1 MEKARNKFPWL
12 SLFALAFGYA
22 AAYNPPYIRYVL
34 YDSMIEAMGCT
45 NVQLAFLTT
54 FTYIIGYCNTIFGG
68 WVADK
73 FSTKKILVISLLGNF
88 PLVLLSNMFVSTYWI
103 QLVAWGGF
111 GFTTGFA
118 FWPAILK
125 AVRVVGGSEQS
136 TTYGIFESAQGVIAS
151 IGNMIAL
158 ALFARFVDHVWGYR
172 VAHMSMGVLC
182 VIAAVLVAGFYKDEE
197 KAPEPTAEMTEEEK
211 QKAEEEKFHIRDTIT
226 LLKNPGLWMVALTVA
241 GVYGLYVCQTYMTP
255 YFTGVLGA
263 ALTLAGFFAIMRDGG
278 IKIISGPLGGTIAKK
293 IGSPAL
299 LNSICLCICAVMI
312 FIISRLQ
319 AGTPNIVAIAIAFVL
334 LNSFVLCMAK
344 ATMWATMDEAHLP
357 LKVTGTAVVFVSM
370 IGVKFTDSVLPVI
383 NGWLLDT
390 FADDLHRAYGYYF
403 TILICLALVGAA
415 AAFLLYLRSRRFKK
429 LEAENQG

>member
-1 MEKARNKFPWL
+1 MEKTKNKFPWL

-158 ALFARFVDHVWGYR
+158 ALFARFVDHEWGYR

-182 VIAAVLVAGFYKDEE
+182 VIAAVLVAVFYKDGEN
-197 KAPEPTAEMTEEEK
+197 APEPTVEMTEEEK
-211 QKAEEEKFHIRDTIT
+211 KKAEEEKFHIRDTLT
-226 LLKNPGLWMVALTVA
+226 LLKNPGLWLVALTVA

-299 LNSICLCICAVMI
+299 LNAVCLTICAGMI

-370 IGVKFTDSVLPVI
+370 IGVKFTDSVLPVV

-390 FADDLHRAYGYYF
+390 FADDLHKAYGYYF

-415 AAFLLYLRSRRFKK
+415 AAFVLYLRSRKFKK
-429 LEAENQG
+429 LEAEQNG